1 MTENKK
7 EFSIP
12 LFITQASMLVML
24 VVTIGIT
31 IYFAQ
36 TNIISDA
43 NGFNPVLV
51 YLRISAFMLFY
62 GATFWFLRQR
72 SKVGLALAFIFFSFY
87 LIRNIYGIYINGLD
101 DSPVEQGGFF
111 NITDNELAGAQF
123 ARKYGVIFV
132 SLIQASFIA
141 YFALSTKIRRIF
153 GINS

>member
-12 LFITQASMLVML
+12 LFITQASMLVMF

-51 YLRISAFMLFY
+51 YLRVS
-62 GATFWFLRQR
+62 QR
-72 SKVGLALAFIFFSFY
+72 TILKE
-87 LIRNIYGIYINGLD
+87 D
-101 DSPVEQGGFF
+101 KD
-111 NITDNELAGAQF
+111 
-123 ARKYGVIFV
+123 
-132 SLIQASFIA
+132 
-141 YFALSTKIRRIF
+141 
-153 GINS
+153 